1 MLGPND
7 DPAARGG
14 LSASWKALAIRH
26 YDERA
31 VRYEERVSR
40 GLLAALRRRE
50 REAVLRLADLAAPA
64 RRSVVDVGCG
74 GGFFARAAKRA
85 GKWVHAVD
93 AAAGMVELV
102 RPDVDLA
109 EVADLET
116 FDPVRRYDL
125 VICCGAL
132 EFVTSP
138 GEAVARLCRLCAP
151 GGRLV
156 LQVPREGAGGRCYRL
171 QKRLEGLRTVLY
183 RRDALVAQ
191 AAAHGLAPAGE
202 AYPLPYN
209 MVVAFDAPGC

>member
-1 MLGPND
+1 MPRPND
-7 DPAARGG
+7 APAPRGG
-14 LSASWKALAIRH
+14 LPASWKALAIRH
-26 YDERA
+26 YHERA

-40 GLLAALRRRE
+40 GLLASLRWRE
-50 REAVLRLADLAAPA
+50 REAVLRLADLASPA
-64 RRSVVDVGCG
+64 RRTVVDVGCG

-85 GKWVHAVD
+85 GMWVHAVD

-116 FDPVRRYDL
+116 FDPPRRYDL

-132 EFVTSP
+132 EFVASP

-156 LQVPREGAGGRCYRL
+156 LQVPRESAGGRCYRL
-171 QKRLEGLRTVLY
+171 QKRFEGLRTVLY
-183 RRDALVAQ
+183 RRDALVAEV
-191 AAAHGLAPAGE
+191 AAHGLAPAGE
-202 AYPLPYN
+202 AFPLPYN